1 MDHLVAHV
9 RGLDR
14 AALAELIAA
23 RPDAVSWPEPR
34 SLTDFAE
41 RLGAVHSVQ
50 RALAR
55 VDRAG
60 LQVAEAMAA
69 LGGAA
74 PEPRLA
80 ELLDVDDAELFRR
93 TLASL
98 AALALVVRADDG
110 SLVLVAPLRLLAEPL
125 GLGVRLSG
133 VLPLLT
139 VDRLRAIAELWVPSP
154 ARRRTE
160 LVDQVLDAV
169 ADPARVRDVVDGLP
183 PDARELLRD
192 LAWNGPRAAASSDRS
207 YHWCV
212 ERGLL
217 TQISW
222 DYVELPGEIG
232 LALRGPDYRAPFSV
246 PPPSPVSGSIGEDD
260 LVAAG
265 TAATTQVLADT
276 ERLLELCER
285 TPLATT
291 KSGRVTVREAK
302 RAEKA
307 IGAGVG
313 TLLSVA
319 SAAGLLGSADGA
331 VTVTERADA
340 WRDAE
345 PAVRLATLLSGWWS
359 EPDGAVLRQRF
370 VGYLAELPDGART
383 DDVDAVAAAL
393 SWRHP
398 IAVAPT
404 PVDQET
410 VAART
415 AAVRAEAERFGVVA
429 LGAATP
435 VARALVARPASVAAA
450 PGAPMVAPDAL
461 VTAAERVVPA
471 PVTTVTF
478 QSDLSAVVAG
488 VPTAELAGLLDGAAD
503 REAAGA
509 ASIWRFSAASVR
521 AAFDGGATADALLA
535 ELSAVA
541 TGELPQ
547 ALGYLV
553 GDVARRHG
561 HVRVAPAGS
570 VVCADDEALL
580 AELVATKSLRA
591 LRLRAVA
598 PTVLLSVADPDE
610 TLAALRAAGYAPA
623 GLTEDGVARV
633 ERRVH
638 RRANAPRPWSPQ
650 PEASDVDPGAIADRL
665 LSAPEAPVRPRSDP
679 WVGLPRTVAEARAD
693 LAARHPGVVVDRQAD
708 ALSAPER
715 ALLLDAIETGAP
727 VRIDYVGAT
736 GSATSRVIENAELAG
751 DAVIAWCHLRA
762 AERMFILSRI
772 QTVSPA

>member
-60 LQVAEAMAA
+60 LQLAEAMAA

-74 PEPRLA
+74 TEPRLA
-80 ELLDVDDAELFRR
+80 ELLDVDDSGLFRR
-93 TLASL
+93 TLDSL
-98 AALALVVRADDG
+98 GALALVVRADDG

-125 GLGVRLSG
+125 GLGVRLGG

-139 VDRLRAIAELWVPSP
+139 VDRLRAVAELWVPSP
-154 ARRRTE
+154 SRRRSE
-160 LVDQVLDAV
+160 LVEQVLDAV
-169 ADPARVRDVVDGLP
+169 ADPARVREVVAGLP
-183 PDARELLRD
+183 PDAQELLRD
-192 LAWNGPRAAASSDRS
+192 LAWNGPRAASPDRS

-217 TQISW
+217 TRISW

-246 PPPSPVSGSIGEDD
+246 PPPSPVSGTVGEED
-260 LVAAG
+260 LLAAG
-265 TAATTQVLADT
+265 TAATTQSLADT
-276 ERLLELCER
+276 ERLLRLCEER
-285 TPLATT
+285 PLATT

-307 IGAGVG
+307 IGAGVD

-319 SAAGLLGSADGA
+319 FAAGLLGTADGV
-331 VTVTERADA
+331 VTLTERADA

-345 PAVRLATLLSGWWS
+345 PAVRLATLLAGWWG
-359 EPDGAVLRQRF
+359 EPDGAVLRRRF
-370 VGYLAELPDGART
+370 VGYLAELSDGARA
-383 DDVDAVAAAL
+383 DDVDAVAAVL

-398 IAVAPT
+398 IEIAPT

-415 AAVRAEAERFGVVA
+415 AVVLVEAERFGAVA

-435 VARALVARPASVAAA
+435 VARALVAASG
-450 PGAPMVAPDAL
+450 PGALVA
-461 VTAAERVVPA
+461 AAERVVPA

-488 VPTAELAGLLDGAAD
+488 VPTAELATLLDGAAE

-509 ASIWRFSAASVR
+509 ASTWRFSAASVR
-521 AAFDGGATADALLA
+521 AALDGGVPADALLA

-547 ALGYLV
+547 ALVYLV

-561 HVRVAPAGS
+561 HVRVAAAGS
-570 VVCADDEALL
+570 VVCADDQALL

-598 PTVLLSVADPDE
+598 PTVLLSAADPDE
-610 TLAALRAAGYAPA
+610 TLAALRAAGYAPT
-623 GLTEDGVARV
+623 GVTEDGIARV
-633 ERRVH
+633 ERRSH
-638 RRANAPRPWSPQ
+638 PRADAPRPWA
-650 PEASDVDPGAIADRL
+650 PESEAPEVDPGAVADRL
-665 LSAPEAPVRPRSDP
+665 LAAPVTVVPEVTDRESVAERRSSDP
-679 WVGLPRTVAEARAD
+679 WAGAPRTVAEARAD
-693 LAARHPGVVVDRQAD
+693 LASRHPRVVVERQAGT
-708 ALSAPER
+708 LSAPER

-736 GSATSRVIENAELAG
+736 GRATSRVIESAELTG
-751 DAVIAWCHLRA
+751 DAVIAWCHLRT
-762 AERMFILSRI
+762 AERMFVLSRI
-772 QTVSPA
+772 RTVSPA